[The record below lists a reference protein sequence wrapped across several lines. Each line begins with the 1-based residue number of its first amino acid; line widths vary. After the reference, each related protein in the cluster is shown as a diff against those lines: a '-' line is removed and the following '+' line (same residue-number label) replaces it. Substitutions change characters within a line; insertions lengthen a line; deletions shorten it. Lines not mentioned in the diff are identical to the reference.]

1 MEALYTAIINE
12 ITDRV
17 EQRIL
22 EHLQQLPSGQN
33 RRMSATEAAEYIGV
47 ARKTLYTMCAEKQ
60 IPHVPVGARGS
71 KKPALV
77 FQQST
82 LDIWLKQQEMRSIMK
97 DGAIN
102 DDQQSFKHIRMAGQC
117 TA

>member
-1 MEALYTAIINE
+1 MEALYTAIVNE
-12 ITDRV
+12 ITAKV

-22 EHLQQLPSGQN
+22 EHLQQLPSKNN

-60 IPHVPVGARGS
+60 IAHIPVGARGS
-71 KKPALV
+71 KRPALV

-82 LDIWLKQQEMRSIMK
+82 LDAWLKQQEMRSIMK
-97 DGAIN
+97 EGVN
-102 DDQQSFKHIRMAGQC
+102 DQQPFKYLSAAEQC